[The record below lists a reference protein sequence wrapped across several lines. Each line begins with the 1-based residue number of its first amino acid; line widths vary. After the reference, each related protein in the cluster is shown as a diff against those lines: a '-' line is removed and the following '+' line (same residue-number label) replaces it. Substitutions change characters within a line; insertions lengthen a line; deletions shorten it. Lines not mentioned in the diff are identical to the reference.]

1 MQDGVGC
8 QKQRLLTPSPELPVG
23 VAGGHIRGEMQESVG
38 IFNLGSQSKISVAKL
53 MCISEHSMNYS
64 FIAKSPYFVLQWNIK
79 QNLFFACQR
88 SIFGKKIHG
97 SQYYSIEF
105 LSAMACRKFADT
117 LRNAGVL
124 SEKSSG
130 MSHLSHLP
138 PSLLPS
144 FQEMVRI
151 LLKSHIC
158 GNSAL
163 FGNFQEKK
171 WRIEYFSRVQEDM
184 IRDTRD
190 CEKVNLQSEK
200 QCRVSSRENGVGGA
214 GQVGGSSS
222 EWEEGLV
229 WWEEVELW
237 EGGTSPDKK
246 ARALRMFNENWK
258 MPLVAEMGVSGGW
271 IGECD

>member
-53 MCISEHSMNYS
+53 MCISEHSMKYS

-88 SIFGKKIHG
+88 SIFGKKNDG

-105 LSAMACRKFADT
+105 LQWHVANLLTRCEMPGSCQRSPAECPIS
-117 LRNAGVL
+117 LPLL
-124 SEKSSG
+124 ST
-130 MSHLSHLP
+130 SHLP

-171 WRIEYFSRVQEDM
+171 
-184 IRDTRD
+184 
-190 CEKVNLQSEK
+190 
-200 QCRVSSRENGVGGA
+200 
-214 GQVGGSSS
+214 
-222 EWEEGLV
+222 
-229 WWEEVELW
+229 
-237 EGGTSPDKK
+237 
-246 ARALRMFNENWK
+246 
-258 MPLVAEMGVSGGW
+258 
-271 IGECD
+271 